1 MPSLETIRSKLEQRL
16 PLSREEGM
24 LLFDS
29 RTDLHEVG
37 RMADG
42 VRKTLNGDSVYY
54 NLNAHLNPTNIC
66 LYRCPLCA
74 FSRDPGE
81 RGAYRLAEDAILR
94 CAEEAASAGCT
105 EIHVVGGIPAEVPY
119 SWYRGILAMIHECF
133 PRLQLKAWTAVEIL
147 HFSELSGMGIADVL
161 EDLMT
166 VGLSGLPGG
175 GAEIFAPEIR
185 KRIAPKKPNASAW
198 LDVHRTAHRLGL
210 PTNATM
216 LFGHLES
223 PEHRVDHL
231 LKLRDLQ
238 QETLD
243 ADRPAHFEAFVPLA
257 FHPGGTQFP
266 DLPGPSPIDV
276 LRTLATSRLL
286 LMNIPHLKAYWIS
299 LGVSLAQIALGYG
312 ADDLDGTVRQERIHH
327 DAGATSPQRL
337 TIERIEHLIR
347 EAGRV
352 PLQRDSHYRP
362 IGK

>member
-1 MPSLETIRSKLEQRL
+1 
-16 PLSREEGM
+16 
-24 LLFDS
+24 
-29 RTDLHEVG
+29 
-37 RMADG
+37 
-42 VRKTLNGDSVYY
+42 
-54 NLNAHLNPTNIC
+54 
-66 LYRCPLCA
+66 
-74 FSRDPGE
+74 
-81 RGAYRLAEDAILR
+81 
-94 CAEEAASAGCT
+94 
-105 EIHVVGGIPAEVPY
+105 
-119 SWYRGILAMIHECF
+119 
-133 PRLQLKAWTAVEIL
+133 
-147 HFSELSGMGIADVL
+147 
-161 EDLMT
+161 
-166 VGLSGLPGG
+166 
-175 GAEIFAPEIR
+175 
-185 KRIAPKKPNASAW
+185 
-198 LDVHRTAHRLGL
+198 
-210 PTNATM
+210 M